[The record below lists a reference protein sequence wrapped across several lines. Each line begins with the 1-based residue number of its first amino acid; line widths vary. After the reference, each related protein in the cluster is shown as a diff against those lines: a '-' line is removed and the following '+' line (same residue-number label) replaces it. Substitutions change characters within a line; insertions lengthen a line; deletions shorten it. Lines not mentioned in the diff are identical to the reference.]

1 MTIRVNGNIKPWH
14 EGMTIEEL
22 LEALDGP
29 YPYAAVR
36 IDNRLVSKPNFKT
49 YRIADES
56 EIFLIPLISG
66 G

>member
-1 MTIRVNGNIKPWH
+1 MMIRVNGKKQPWH
-14 EGMTIEEL
+14 EGMTVEDL
-22 LEALDGP
+22 LRALDDP

-49 YRIADES
+49 FLIADDS
-56 EIFLIPLISG
+56 EVFLIPLISG